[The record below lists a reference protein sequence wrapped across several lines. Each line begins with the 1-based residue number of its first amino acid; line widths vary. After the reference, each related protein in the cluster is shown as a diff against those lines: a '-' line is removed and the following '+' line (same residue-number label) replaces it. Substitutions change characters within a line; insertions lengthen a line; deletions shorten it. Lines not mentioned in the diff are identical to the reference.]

1 MAEDT
6 DVQQPTS
13 ETPSAA
19 TEERH
24 NPWKFVPLLYVLQAI
39 PVTIISELSAIFYKD
54 LGIGNQAIATWTS
67 IIALPWSLQFLL
79 GPLVDLSAKKRRWI
93 LTGQALLTAC
103 LALAPFFLLPG
114 AKAFTFSLIFLGA
127 TAFVSAMTNIATDG
141 FYLLAFPKNVQA
153 SFAGVQTA
161 CFRAGRLI
169 CLALVPFIVGY
180 FMRFNPVTIETQG
193 NLYFAVKGA
202 ADKDMGFL
210 KRAVFH
216 LDQGELSTPDG
227 KKLLDNQGKPIEI
240 PGTENKFNV
249 QNGVLEF
256 GSTQVPIGLYQ
267 IGKVVSNNPADSTAK
282 ATAYPTGD
290 PKDSFLGGPA
300 TRSMSAPYA
309 WFIALLAVA
318 ILYGL
323 LMLPGRALV
332 PEPSQDTGPTEAQKG
347 QFRGNLNR
355 TLAILGF
362 YATAYFT
369 LSGLWKLLANALGKM
384 NPGKLGG
391 WVLPVH
397 AKVFDIDTV
406 LSGVTA
412 EVTQIVICAPI
423 AIVLVLFLRR
433 SLKGTDMGEAFSSFF
448 RQSGIIPIL
457 CFLTFYRF
465 SEAMVAKMSVLFLKD
480 DLAKGGLALNNT
492 QFGFIKGVIGVGGI
506 ILGGI
511 VGGILAG
518 KIGLKRGFWV
528 IAVLMH
534 LPILLYLYAA
544 FAQPSSMGFI
554 GFVDFMDQFGYGLG
568 YAGYAVYLMSVA
580 QRGNHRTAHY
590 AIGTGLGAT
599 FIALAGIVGGVI
611 QASSTG
617 YKTVFAAAMLFA
629 IPGLLTLLF
638 IPHDEAKPAA

>member
-6 DVQQPTS
+6 DVQQPAP
-13 ETPSAA
+13 EAPSA
-19 TEERH
+19 TMEERH
-24 NPWKFVPLLYVLQAI
+24 NPWKFVPLLYILQAI

-93 LTGQALLTAC
+93 LAGQAILTAC

-114 AKAFTFSLIFLGA
+114 AKAFTVSLVFLGL

-141 FYLLAFPKNVQA
+141 FYLLAFPKKTQA

-161 CFRAGRLI
+161 CYRAGRLI
-169 CLALVPFIVGY
+169 CLALVPLIVGY

-193 NLYFAVKGA
+193 NLYFAVKGPS
-202 ADKDMGFL
+202 DSQMGYL

-227 KKLLDNQGKPIEI
+227 KKLLDNAGKPIEI

-249 QNGVLEF
+249 QNGLLEF
-256 GSTQVPIGLYQ
+256 GSTKVQIGLYQ
-267 IGKVVSNNPADSTAK
+267 IGKVVTDNPADSTAK
-282 ATAYPTGD
+282 ATNYPTGD
-290 PKDSFLGGPA
+290 AGDSFLGGPA
-300 TRSMSAPYA
+300 TRSMSAPLA

-318 ILYGL
+318 LLYGA
-323 LMLPGRALV
+323 LMLPVRSLIPSPAQDV
-332 PEPSQDTGPTEAQKG
+332 EPSDEQKG

-355 TLAILGF
+355 TLAILGL
-362 YATAYFT
+362 YAAAYFSF
-369 LSGLWKLLANALGKM
+369 SGLWKLLANSLGQMKPDSLKGWILPAKAL
-384 NPGKLGG
+384 
-391 WVLPVH
+391 
-397 AKVFDIDTV
+397 VFDIDTG
-406 LSGVTA
+406 LSGVVA
-412 EVTQIVICAPI
+412 EIAQVIVCVPI
-423 AIVLVLFLRR
+423 AVVLVLFLRR

-448 RQSGIIPIL
+448 RQSGIVPIL

-492 QFGFIKGVIGVGGI
+492 QFGFVKGVIGVGGI

-599 FIALAGIVGGVI
+599 FIALAGITGGVI
-611 QASSTG
+611 QASSES
-617 YKTVFAAAMLFA
+617 YKTVFAAALLFA

-638 IPHDEAKPAA
+638 IPHDEAPAQ